1 MQTAIAP
8 KAKKTIRVT
17 SRQINEVA
25 NIIKDDYPMH
35 SKEYARQA
43 VEVATVNNGFI
54 DIVAN
59 STLASFIK
67 NL

>member
-1 MQTAIAP
+1 
-8 KAKKTIRVT
+8 
-17 SRQINEVA
+17 
-25 NIIKDDYPMH
+25 MH